1 MSAWLRSETFKKGT
15 VHGEGGFCLLRTR
28 DLWVRAIL
36 DCDWSPQTAR
46 LSLSMTH
53 VSLTVLDLGRARQ
66 GEAGQASSVVVVL
79 LYQRLSPEPSA
90 QCPSFPRL
98 QPASVPLRVQHRWEA
113 QGPQALPVPRTPRPS
128 SNLNVCTQATNCASR
143 VESSRPAGVNR
154 LLLLKQP
161 RARRIFLGWENG
173 RCPSLVMSNS
183 SISGD
188 RSPRSV
194 REQHLGAD

>member
-1 MSAWLRSETFKKGT
+1 MLMPTPSRAYRLGTIRARAPPPPLPRGISEAPRMVVSAWLRSETFKKGT

-90 QCPSFPRL
+90 RPFHGSNPLPFPYAYNIDGRPKARKHCPYRGRRDRL
-98 QPASVPLRVQHRWEA
+98 LTSTSAPKRQIVQA
-113 QGPQALPVPRTPRPS
+113 
-128 SNLNVCTQATNCASR
+128 
-143 VESSRPAGVNR
+143 ESSRVG
-154 LLLLKQP
+154 P
-161 RARRIFLGWENG
+161 RE
-173 RCPSLVMSNS
+173 
-183 SISGD
+183 
-188 RSPRSV
+188 
-194 REQHLGAD
+194 

>member
-1 MSAWLRSETFKKGT
+1 MAGSETFEKGT

-90 QCPSFPRL
+90 RPFHGSNPLPFPYAYNIDGRPKARKHCPYRGRRDRL
-98 QPASVPLRVQHRWEA
+98 LTSTSAPKRQIVQA
-113 QGPQALPVPRTPRPS
+113 
-128 SNLNVCTQATNCASR
+128 
-143 VESSRPAGVNR
+143 ESSRVG
-154 LLLLKQP
+154 P
-161 RARRIFLGWENG
+161 RE
-173 RCPSLVMSNS
+173 
-183 SISGD
+183 
-188 RSPRSV
+188 
-194 REQHLGAD
+194 